1 MVGKSINQLV
11 EWDGI
16 GVVLM
21 AQVRL
26 YIYIY
31 GCVKVGGTPDHPKL
45 DQFLVLS
52 NEFMFFGIHFM
63 NPPYGIDRNIVVEY
77 RNNSLWPVWT
87 AMTMWNF
94 FGGETYEKMVLPV
107 LSPDPNTNVAWKIVG
122 GGTRARMIGWWTG
135 GFGK

>member
-1 MVGKSINQLV
+1 MIAHGREIYQPTSRMG
-11 EWDGI
+11 WDRGSFD
-16 GVVLM
+16 GSSTTV
-21 AQVRL
+21 
-26 YIYIY
+26 YIY

-107 LSPDPNTNVAWKIVG
+107 LSPDPYTNVA
-122 GGTRARMIGWWTG
+122 
-135 GFGK
+135 